1 MLLWVVAFFVFVFIL
16 TSANSL
22 IRSLI
27 SPPSQK
33 PHQTFGSVSS
43 KTIFALRFAKPV
55 PKFYDYNAQITRV
68 LVPFQETKTPVFS
81 LYILEIS

>member
-1 MLLWVVAFFVFVFIL
+1 MIYWLL
-16 TSANSL
+16 
-22 IRSLI
+22 
-27 SPPSQK
+27 SPLLQK
-33 PHQTFGSVSS
+33 PHQTFGSISA

-68 LVPFQETKTPVFS
+68 LVPFQETKTFVFS